1 MLNKY
6 DFLLDGYENRKL
18 VHYSDMGKNYPKTV
32 PYDELQNQ
40 YIDGVLIASRYI
52 DGRLMQTFS
61 KTDSHILTVAATRMG
76 KTTSCVIPQVLS
88 FAKQK
93 VKRSMLISDPKG
105 ELYRILSETL
115 KENGYKVLLINFKDF
130 SHSECWNP
138 LLSIYTAY
146 QKAVNIEKDV
156 ALIKTEKGY
165 RNMFMNVIYENQSE
179 LDIALDK
186 IKKMIIADVDTAISN
201 LFGNIIAEAHKEPY
215 WTDAA
220 RQWGKALLWSMLED
234 SVSYDDCINPAITK
248 DTFSFNTLFT
258 IMGSLSPQKQ
268 YDNKKYFSKRR
279 SDSFALKYAKVII
292 ENSEVTS
299 RCIISTFT
307 TAIAAYTNS
316 AMRLLT
322 SCNSFDVSQF
332 VSSEPT
338 VLFIC
343 YPDDSRVYYDV
354 IGMFVSE
361 TYQYLIKVADAM
373 PRGKLE
379 RPFYF
384 ILDEFAN
391 FPRFNDMDIVITAC
405 GGRNIWFDLI
415 LQSYAQLDNVYGAG
429 IAEIIRDNMNVR
441 IFLGSNNAVTLE
453 KFSNECGLTTRISPS
468 SVFFGSSNK
477 LEKFEIETI
486 PLIPK
491 SVLAQLG
498 IGEAIILEIGESVKL
513 TRLERYF
520 MCKEFLSLKQA
531 NLTEYSANVNVFNPK
546 YEYELPN
553 LNRRMG

>member
-18 VHYSDMGKNYPKTV
+18 VHYSGMGKNYPKTV
-32 PYDELQNQ
+32 PYDELQNL

-138 LLSIYTAY
+138 LLSIYTNY
-146 QKAVNIEKDV
+146 QNAVNIEKYV
-156 ALIKTEKGY
+156 TLIKTEKGY

-179 LDIALDK
+179 LDMALDK
-186 IKKMIIADVDTAISN
+186 MKKIIIADVDTSISN
-201 LFGNIIAEAHKEPY
+201 LFARIIKDEQKDQL
-215 WTDAA
+215 WTDFA

-234 SVSYDDCINPAITK
+234 SVSSDDCINPAITK
-248 DTFSFNTLFT
+248 DTFSFNTMFT
-258 IMGSLSPQKQ
+258 IMGELSPQRQ
-268 YDNKKYFSKRR
+268 FDNKKYFSKRG
-279 SDSFALKYAKVII
+279 SDSFALKYAKVVI
-292 ENSEVTS
+292 ENSEVTA
-299 RCIISTFT
+299 RCIISTFS
-307 TAIAAYTNS
+307 ASIAAYSNS

-373 PRGKLE
+373 PHGKLE

-391 FPRFNDMDIVITAC
+391 FPRFNDMDTFITAC
-405 GGRNIWFDLI
+405 GGRNIWFYLI
-415 LQSYAQLDNVYGAG
+415 LQSYAQLDNVYGAK
-429 IAEIIRDNMNVR
+429 IAEIIRDNMHIC
-441 IFLGSNNAVTLE
+441 IFLGSNNALTLE
-453 KFSNECGLTTRISPS
+453 TFSKECGLTTRISPK
-468 SVFFGSSNK
+468 SVFFGSSDRIENY
-477 LEKFEIETI
+477 EIETI
-486 PLIPK
+486 PLLPM
-491 SVLAQLG
+491 SVLAQLEP
-498 IGEAIILEIGESVKL
+498 GEAIVKEVGQ
-513 TRLERYF
+513 TVKFTKLERYF

-546 YEYELPN
+546 YEYKLPI
-553 LNRRMG
+553 LNRRIG